1 MKPSELNSEV
11 PANKV
16 YSVVVVDDNCDVS
29 FSTGKKEAQSTA
41 VWN

>member
-1 MKPSELNSEV
+1 MKPSELKSEV
-11 PANKV
+11 PANEV
-16 YSVVVVDDNCDVS
+16 YSVVVDDNCDVS